1 MAKGK
6 LIIIESGSDASGKAT
21 QSNRLY
27 ERLINE
33 GKQCMKITFPD
44 YNSDSSALVRMYLN
58 GDFGKDP
65 NDVNPYVS
73 STFYAVDR
81 YASYKTKWG
90 EFYNNGGIIIS
101 DRYTTSNMV
110 HQAAKI
116 NNDEKEK
123 FLDWLYDLEF
133 NIYGIPKPDEIIFL
147 DVDPEVS
154 QELMKDRKNKF
165 TGEEAKDIH
174 ESNKEY
180 LINSYNNSLY
190 IADKYNWK
198 VIKCCKD
205 NKLRTIEDI
214 NDEIYDNIKK
224 YL

>member
-44 YNSDSSALVRMYLN
+44 YNSDSSALVKMYLN

-110 HQAAKI
+110 HQAAKM
-116 NNDEKEK
+116 DEEEKEK
-123 FLDWLYDLEF
+123 FLNWLWDLEF
-133 NIYGIPKPDEIIFL
+133 NLYGIPVPDEVIFL
-147 DVDPEVS
+147 DVDPMVS
-154 QELMKDRKNKF
+154 QELMKNRLNKI
-165 TGEEAKDIH
+165 TGEEQKDIH

-180 LINSYNNSLY
+180 LVKSYNNSLK
-190 IADKYNWK
+190 IAEKYNWNK
-198 VIKCCKD
+198 VICTEERS
-205 NKLRTIEDI
+205 LRTIDDI
-214 NDEIYDNIKK
+214 HEEIYKKVKNII
-224 YL
+224 

>member
-44 YNSDSSALVRMYLN
+44 YNSDSSALVKMYLN

-73 STFYAVDR
+73 STFYAIDR

-133 NIYGIPKPDEIIFL
+133 NIYGIPKPEEIIFL

-205 NKLRTIEDI
+205 SKLRTIEDI